1 MKIKIQLNQE
11 NSHLKVFKDLMEL
24 RKSPSFLYGKLS
36 ILLANE
42 QVFAFVRKAFG
53 SPVFLVAMN
62 LSSSH
67 ASVNLLLNNNIA
79 PRGYVAYYAPGKQMA
94 ANNNNSNNS
103 TTAPNDDASMMKPNG
118 NTAEPDFKLKSPVL
132 TKNVALK
139 PFDTLILT
147 WPSSD

>member
-1 MKIKIQLNQE
+1 MQSSQD

-62 LSSSH
+62 LSNSN
-67 ASVNLLLNNNIA
+67 ATANLQLNSGIA
-79 PRGYVAYYAPGKQMA
+79 PRGYVAYYAPGRSEQTMF
-94 ANNNNSNNS
+94 NLL
-103 TTAPNDDASMMKPNG
+103 PNVATPDYKP
-118 NTAEPDFKLKSPVL
+118 KSPVL
-132 TKNVALK
+132 TKSVLLK
-139 PFDTLILT
+139 PHDTLVLT

>member
-1 MKIKIQLNQE
+1 M
-11 NSHLKVFKDLMEL
+11 KVFKELIEL

-36 ILLANE
+36 VLLANE

-62 LSSSH
+62 FSNSTTT
-67 ASVNLLLNNNIA
+67 VNLLLNNNIA
-79 PRGYVAYYAPGKQMA
+79 PRGYVAYYAPGNVKQTDVT
-94 ANNNNSNNS
+94 SF
-103 TTAPNDDASMMKPNG
+103 KLLPNG
-118 NTAEPDFKLKSPVL
+118 NNPENEYKLKSPVL
-132 TKNVALK
+132 TKNVCLK